1 MRLSSKPADLTT
13 TPMAKP
19 RIDNKREQRIAME
32 IVVDA
37 YTEEECAMAWY
48 CHLEES
54 LSFPF
59 EARVRQT
66 MAASPLRTSEQ
77 VCVTGLAHDQLCRF
91 AIFVRAQ
98 HNQREIVVPLA
109 QLVPLRANQSTRLAV
124 SDWHYWCDQG
134 YSF

>member
-1 MRLSSKPADLTT
+1 
-13 TPMAKP
+13 
-19 RIDNKREQRIAME
+19 ME

-48 CHLEES
+48 CHLEDS

-59 EARVRQT
+59 DARVRQT
-66 MAASPLRTSEQ
+66 MPASPLRAGERFS
-77 VCVTGLAHDQLCRF
+77 VTELARDQLCRVT
-91 AIFVRAQ
+91 IFVHAQ
-98 HNQREIVVPLA
+98 HNQRELVVPLA
-109 QLVPLRANQSTRLAV
+109 QLVPIRADQSTRLAV

>member
-1 MRLSSKPADLTT
+1 
-13 TPMAKP
+13 MAKP
-19 RIDNKREQRIAME
+19 GVNQHEQRISME

-48 CHLEES
+48 CHLEDS

-59 EARVRQT
+59 EARVHQA
-66 MAASPLRTSEQ
+66 MAASPLRAGERVS
-77 VCVTGLAHDQLCRF
+77 VIVLAHDQLCRV

-98 HNQREIVVPLA
+98 HNRRELVVPLA
-109 QLVPLRANQSTRLAV
+109 QLVPVRADQSTRLAV

>member
-1 MRLSSKPADLTT
+1 
-13 TPMAKP
+13 MAKP
-19 RIDNKREQRIAME
+19 GIDNKRERRISME

-37 YTEEECAMAWY
+37 YTEDECAMAWY
-48 CHLEES
+48 CHLEDS

-59 EARVRQT
+59 EARVRHP
-66 MAASPLRTSEQ
+66 MAASPLRSGER
-77 VCVTGLAHDQLCRF
+77 VSVTGLAHDQLCRVS
-91 AIFVRAQ
+91 IFVQVQ

-109 QLVPLRANQSTRLAV
+109 QVVPVRAGQSTQLAV

>member
-1 MRLSSKPADLTT
+1 
-13 TPMAKP
+13 MAKP
-19 RIDNKREQRIAME
+19 GIDNKRERRISME

-48 CHLEES
+48 CHLEDS

-59 EARVRQT
+59 EARVRDP
-66 MAASPLRTSEQ
+66 MAASPLRSGER
-77 VCVTGLAHDQLCRF
+77 VSVTGLAHDQLCRVS
-91 AIFVRAQ
+91 IFVQVQ

-109 QLVPLRANQSTRLAV
+109 QLVPVRAGQSTQLAV

>member
-1 MRLSSKPADLTT
+1 
-13 TPMAKP
+13 MAEP
-19 RIDNKREQRIAME
+19 SDNQRAQRISME

-48 CHLEES
+48 CHLEDS
-54 LSFPF
+54 LRFPF

-66 MAASPLRTSEQ
+66 MAASPLRADERVS
-77 VCVTGLAHDQLCRF
+77 VIGLAHDQLCRV

-98 HNQREIVVPLA
+98 HKQRELVVPLA
-109 QLVPLRANQSTRLAV
+109 LLVPVQADPSTRPAV